1 MSWAQARGDQP
12 GGELKAGLDTD
23 FHGEIV
29 SVLELVV
36 TDDWHEGAEHLEGA
50 VEIHPRF
57 DGIGQSHLGIPTK
70 LEGAAAVVALN
81 IFIDEIVIIYIQLLP
96 DRTDSASDEWA
107 KLHFSRPSKDAVDLN
122 RNLN

>member
-1 MSWAQARGDQP
+1 MDTN
-12 GGELKAGLDTD
+12 LDR
-23 FHGEIV
+23 EVV
-29 SVLELVV
+29 SVFKLVI
-36 TDDWHEGAEHLEGA
+36 TDHRHEGAEHLEGA